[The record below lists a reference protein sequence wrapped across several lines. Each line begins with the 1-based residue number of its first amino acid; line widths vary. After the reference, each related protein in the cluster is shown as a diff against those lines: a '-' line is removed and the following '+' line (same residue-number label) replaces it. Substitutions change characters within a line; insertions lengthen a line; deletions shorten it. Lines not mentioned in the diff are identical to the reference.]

1 MATMNQPSPGLY
13 AAVLEALSGTDPHS
27 RPLDSTINELADG
40 LTVIHAERLPQAIV
54 EVLPLLRG
62 DPERLRYA
70 VEIALRLGLFEVA
83 EAVTELALATG
94 DRRLLLNAA
103 SLCGNPA
110 VSGPIRAR
118 VAAMVRN
125 DSPGLIR
132 LDPSVVPSTT
142 DEKRLYLQCW
152 PGPRDDDGPCAMA
165 PVVVLDGGF
174 DFLRSLKLAVSMDA
188 VGAVVRRLAS
198 DSEIPFWFGS
208 QTALVCRAPTRSRVL
223 SSYPYFPEAQ
233 ILVVD
238 SLPEDTQQLNILLR
252 RVDSALPGSQ
262 RLHFARAQMEL
273 ASSFWEPEVFTAGVY
288 KTTEA
293 AFLSGTTASS
303 IYHLRRRGLLEPMP
317 SRTTRWAFN
326 HLVAVR
332 TWSYLKLLAGRVSSN
347 VVPALAR
354 FAGDS
359 KAVKLGVMS
368 NGDVLVDRGDGW
380 RDVETGQIQMR
391 MDITDIDDVFQP
403 FDYGGGKALPLPVA
417 SPNTRLHP
425 AVLHGTLHLKGHR
438 ISARALASLHA
449 LGGDRAIISAY
460 PELQDNAFDDTVKIG
475 YQLLGA
481 A

>member
-1 MATMNQPSPGLY
+1 MVNQPSPGLY

-27 RPLDSTINELADG
+27 RPLDLTINELADG
-40 LTVIHAERLPQAIV
+40 LTVAHAERLPQAVV

-83 EAVTELALATG
+83 EAVTELASVTG

-110 VSGPIRAR
+110 VASTIRAR

-125 DSPGLIR
+125 DPHGLIR
-132 LDPSVVPSTT
+132 LDHAAVPSTA
-142 DEKRLYLQCW
+142 DEERLYLQCW
-152 PGPRDDDGPCAMA
+152 PGARHEDTPFAMA

-174 DFLRSLKLAVSMDA
+174 DFLRSLKLAVSLDE
-188 VGAVVRRLAS
+188 VGAVIRRLAP
-198 DSEIPFWFGS
+198 DSEVPFWFGS
-208 QTALVCRAPTRSRVL
+208 QTVLVCRAPTRSRVL
-223 SSYPYFPEAQ
+223 SSYPHFPEVQ

-238 SLPEDTQQLNILLR
+238 ALPEDTRQLNILLR
-252 RVDSALPGSQ
+252 KVNSALPGSQ
-262 RLHFARAQMEL
+262 RLHFARARMKM
-273 ASSFWEPEVFTAGVY
+273 ASGLWEPEVFTAGVY

-303 IYHLRRRGLLEPMP
+303 IYHLRGRGLLEPMP
-317 SRTTRWAFN
+317 SRATRWAFN

-332 TWSYLKLLAGRVSSN
+332 TWSYLRSIAGRVSGN

-359 KAVKLGVMS
+359 EAVKLGVMS
-368 NGDVLVDRGDGW
+368 NGGVLVDRGDGW
-380 RDVETGQIQMR
+380 CDVETGQIQIPMG
-391 MDITDIDDVFQP
+391 ITDIDDVFQP
-403 FDYGGGKALPLPVA
+403 FDYGGGRALQLPVA
-417 SPNTRLHP
+417 SPNTKLHP
-425 AVLHGTLHLKGHR
+425 AILHGTLHLKGHR
-438 ISARALASLHA
+438 ISARALASLHT

-460 PELQDNAFDDTVKIG
+460 PELQDSAFDDTVRIG

-481 A
+481 V